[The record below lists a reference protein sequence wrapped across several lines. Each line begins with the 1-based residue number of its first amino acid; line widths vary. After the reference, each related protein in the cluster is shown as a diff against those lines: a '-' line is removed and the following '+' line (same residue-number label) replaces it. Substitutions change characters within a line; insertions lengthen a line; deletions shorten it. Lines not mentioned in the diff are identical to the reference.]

1 MRIKIGDKLP
11 NSELFYLD
19 QNNDVKKIDILDL
32 CKGKTIILGMPGA
45 FTKTCSALH
54 LPGYIKNY
62 ELANKKGI
70 SKIVCVAV
78 NDPNVM
84 KAWGENQNA
93 GSKIFM
99 AGDPFL
105 KFTKAIGAE
114 VDKSEKGLGIRSNRY
129 TMLVENGEVKKVE
142 EEKETAT
149 CELSSAESFL
159 KSISVISSLSSNPV
173 LYFASNSCHVVWVK
187 LFWFSYR
194 VSYSFIGKIVVL
206 TICSTGSLK

>member
-1 MRIKIGDKLP
+1 MRLKAGNKLP
-11 NSELFYLD
+11 SSELFYLD
-19 QNNDVKKIDILDL
+19 QNNDVKKIDIIDL
-32 CKGKTIILGMPGA
+32 CKNKTIILGMPGA

-62 ELANKKGI
+62 ELALKKGI
-70 SKIVCVAV
+70 SKIICIAV

-84 KAWGENQNA
+84 KAWGEKQNI

-105 KFTKAIGAE
+105 NFTKAIGAE

-129 TMLVENGEVKKVE
+129 TMLVENGDVKKIE

-149 CELSSAESFL
+149 CELSSAENFL
-159 KSISVISSLSSNPV
+159 NAI
-173 LYFASNSCHVVWVK
+173 
-187 LFWFSYR
+187 
-194 VSYSFIGKIVVL
+194 
-206 TICSTGSLK
+206 

>member
-1 MRIKIGDKLP
+1 MKIKVGDKLP
-11 NSELFYLD
+11 NKELFYLD
-19 QNNDVKKIDILDL
+19 QSNNVKKIDILDL
-32 CKGKTIILGMPGA
+32 CKNRTIILGMPGA

-62 ELANKKGI
+62 ELAIKKGI
-70 SKIVCVAV
+70 SKIVCIAV

-129 TMLVENGEVKKVE
+129 TMLVESNEVKKVE

-149 CELSSAESFL
+149 CKLSAAENFL
-159 KSISVISSLSSNPV
+159 KNI
-173 LYFASNSCHVVWVK
+173 
-187 LFWFSYR
+187 
-194 VSYSFIGKIVVL
+194 
-206 TICSTGSLK
+206 

>member
-84 KAWGENQNA
+84 KAWGDANDVGEKIDMLA
-93 GSKIFM
+93 DPHLSLIKALGLDRDMGSILGVR
-99 AGDPFL
+99 AARCALIIDDGVV
-105 KFTKAIGAE
+105 TKMLMEDVGAFE
-114 VDKSEKGLGIRSNRY
+114 V
-129 TMLVENGEVKKVE
+129 
-142 EEKETAT
+142 
-149 CELSSAESFL
+149 SSASY
-159 KSISVISSLSSNPV
+159 V
-173 LYFASNSCHVVWVK
+173 LGE
-187 LFWFSYR
+187 L
-194 VSYSFIGKIVVL
+194 
-206 TICSTGSLK
+206 

>member
-1 MRIKIGDKLP
+1 MKLKNGDKLP
-11 NSELFYLD
+11 SSELFYLD

-32 CKGKTIILGMPGA
+32 CKNKTIILGMPGA

-62 ELANKKGI
+62 EQALNKGI
-70 SKIVCVAV
+70 SKIVCIAV

-84 KAWGENQNA
+84 KAWGDNQNA
-93 GSKIFM
+93 GKKIFM

-129 TMLVENGEVKKVE
+129 TMLVENGEIKKIE

-149 CELSSAESFL
+149 CELSAAKNFL
-159 KSISVISSLSSNPV
+159 KAI
-173 LYFASNSCHVVWVK
+173 
-187 LFWFSYR
+187 
-194 VSYSFIGKIVVL
+194 
-206 TICSTGSLK
+206 

>member
-1 MRIKIGDKLP
+1 MKIKVGDKLP
-11 NSELFYLD
+11 SSELFYLN
-19 QNNDVKKIDILDL
+19 QNNDLKKIDVLDL
-32 CKGKTIILGMPGA
+32 CEGKTIILGMPGA
-45 FTKTCSALH
+45 FTKICSSLH

-62 ELANKKGI
+62 EVATKKGI
-70 SKIVCVAV
+70 SKIICIAV

-129 TMLVENGEVKKVE
+129 TMLVENNEVKKVE

-149 CELSSAESFL
+149 CKLSAAENFL
-159 KSISVISSLSSNPV
+159 KNI
-173 LYFASNSCHVVWVK
+173 
-187 LFWFSYR
+187 
-194 VSYSFIGKIVVL
+194 
-206 TICSTGSLK
+206 

>member
-11 NSELFYLD
+11 GSELFYID
-19 QNNDVKKIDILDL
+19 HNNDVKKIDVLDL

-54 LPGYIKNY
+54 LPGYIKYY
-62 ELANKKGI
+62 ELATKKGI
-70 SKIVCVAV
+70 SKIVCIAV

-93 GSKIFM
+93 GNKIFM

-105 KFTKAIGAE
+105 KFTQAVGAE

-129 TMLVENGEVKKVE
+129 TMLVEDGVVKKLEV
-142 EEKETAT
+142 EKETAT
-149 CELSSAESFL
+149 CELSSAENFL
-159 KSISVISSLSSNPV
+159 KSI
-173 LYFASNSCHVVWVK
+173 
-187 LFWFSYR
+187 
-194 VSYSFIGKIVVL
+194 
-206 TICSTGSLK
+206 

>member
-1 MRIKIGDKLP
+1 MNIKIGDKLP

-19 QNNDVKKIDILDL
+19 QSNDVKKINILDI

-45 FTKTCSALH
+45 FTKTCSAIH

-62 ELANKKGI
+62 ELAIKKGI
-70 SKIVCVAV
+70 SKILCIAV

-93 GSKIFM
+93 GNKIFM
-99 AGDPFL
+99 VGDPYL

-114 VDKSEKGLGIRSNRY
+114 VDKSEKGLGIRSSRY
-129 TMLVENGEVKKVE
+129 TMFVENGDVKKIE

-149 CELSSAESFL
+149 CELSAAENFL
-159 KSISVISSLSSNPV
+159 KSI
-173 LYFASNSCHVVWVK
+173 
-187 LFWFSYR
+187 
-194 VSYSFIGKIVVL
+194 
-206 TICSTGSLK
+206 